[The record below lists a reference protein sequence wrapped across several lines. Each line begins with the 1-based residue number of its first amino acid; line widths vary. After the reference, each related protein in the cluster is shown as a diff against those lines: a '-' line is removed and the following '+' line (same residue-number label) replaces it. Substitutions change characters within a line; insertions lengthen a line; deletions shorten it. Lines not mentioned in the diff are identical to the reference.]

1 MNIELNSCQQ
11 EAYEKILAFL
21 VSDEKYFI
29 LSGKPGY
36 GKSTL
41 INYIANDGILDKTH
55 KILRALGSDKGYGS
69 VYVCA
74 TTNSAA
80 DNLQNC
86 STIHSR
92 LKLIPRSGVLQQVSD
107 ASLKGH
113 VVILDEYTL
122 VDYELFKYL
131 ESGTSKVILVGDRD
145 QLLAVK
151 GLAYALQDREPDHEL
166 TIPMR
171 TEKQDILSITNT
183 FRNIV
188 RNVGITE
195 AIDTSVCDN
204 VFHLTEEEFQNL
216 ITDPNHNFNNSRIIT
231 HTNQIAI
238 NINQAIRK
246 ARGYPDHFVP
256 GETISNNSYRRQ
268 GSAGYNTDSEYVVL
282 EHYLTAVSTVDSD
295 SILSVCT
302 MDTEIDTYKV
312 MDTYGA
318 THVLHHYPQDPR
330 KKNLGWYTLFDLRSQ
345 YCSTIYKAQGRS
357 FDDVYIDLGGF
368 ANNISRS
375 ALARSLYVGVSRARN
390 KVFFIGELSQKLLD
404 KL

>member
-1 MNIELNSCQQ
+1 MSIELNSCQQ

-41 INYIANDGILDKTH
+41 INYIANDDILNKAH
-55 KILRALGSDKGYGS
+55 KILRALGSDKSYKS
-69 VYVCA
+69 VCVCA

-80 DNLQNC
+80 DNLQYC

-92 LKLIPRSGVLQQVSD
+92 LKLVPMSGALQQLSKI
-107 ASLKGH
+107 SLEGH

-131 ESGTSKVILVGDRD
+131 EKCTSKVILVGDRD

-151 GLAYALQDREPDHEL
+151 GLAYALQNREPDHEL

-171 TEKQDILSITNT
+171 TEKEDILDITNT
-183 FRNIV
+183 FRDIV
-188 RNVGITE
+188 RNTGGTV

-216 ITDPNHNFNNSRIIT
+216 IADPTYNFNSSRIIT
-231 HTNQIAI
+231 HTNQKAI
-238 NINQAIRK
+238 SINQAIRK
-246 ARGYPDHFVP
+246 ARGYPEHFVP
-256 GETISNNSYRRQ
+256 GETISNNSYRRK
-268 GSAGYNTDSEYVVL
+268 GNTAYGTDSEYVVIDHHTIDL
-282 EHYLTAVSTVDSD
+282 LIDNTGVVQVDQY
-295 SILSVCT
+295 SVR
-302 MDTEIDTYKV
+302 
-312 MDTYGA
+312 DTYGGA
-318 THVLHHYPQDPR
+318 HILNHYPEDPRQKKLLHH
-330 KKNLGWYTLFDLRSQ
+330 TMFDLRSQ

-357 FDDVYIDLGGF
+357 FDDVYIDLSGF

-390 KVFFIGELSQKLLD
+390 RVFFIGELSQKLLD